1 MLTIPNTKDSQAS
14 TAEQRE
20 FTRHKIALPGKLFL
34 PAEKFTLE
42 CQVLNISRGGA
53 GVQCDEPPPLDA
65 FVILYIDGFGR
76 FESVATRY
84 INGEL
89 GLRFVCNEP
98 KRQHLLDDILVF
110 LNDGAK
116 SNTRMRRH
124 RRLPSAMSGCLVRP
138 NGDRITCHVLDV
150 SLQGVSLKTALRPP
164 IGELT
169 ILGRAY
175 GRVVRHHAEGIAIEF
190 LEPTERHANGE

>member
-1 MLTIPNTKDSQAS
+1 MLDNPNTKDCQAS
-14 TAEQRE
+14 AAEQRG
-20 FTRHKIALPGKLFL
+20 FTRHKIALPGTLFL
-34 PAEKFTLE
+34 PAEKFALE
-42 CQVLNISRGGA
+42 CQVLNISGGGA
-53 GVQCDEPPPLDA
+53 GVQCEEPPPLHA

-89 GLRFVCNEP
+89 GLRFVCKEL
-98 KRQHLLDDILVF
+98 KRQRLLEDILVF

-116 SNTRMRRH
+116 SNTRTRRH
-124 RRLPSAMSGCLVRP
+124 RRLPSTMSDCLVRP
-138 NGDRITCHVLDV
+138 NGDRINCQVLDI

-169 ILGRAY
+169 TLGRAY
-175 GRVVRHHAEGIAIEF
+175 GRVVRHHDEGIAIEF
-190 LEPTERHANGE
+190 LEPTERNSNGE